1 MMRWMTGLL
10 VLAVF
15 ATIGCAAKGPVTRPD
30 TLTADDWRWAAGE
43 MVRQMNEAGILRRYS
58 GPANEPVVVAIG
70 DFQNRTSNLNFTFNR
85 NFMYNTIETAL
96 INSGQATVNMD
107 IAGTGGT
114 VDGLMKSIQ
123 DLRGSPLYD
132 PTTYAGGRARIP
144 ALILFGSIDAS
155 SVTSGNRTQYDYQ
168 VNVRLLD
175 VETRT
180 AVWSGLVDFS
190 KQLNRAIIGQ
200 APSETPG
207 AGGA

>member
-1 MMRWMTGLL
+1 MLRWMTGLVML
-10 VLAVF
+10 GTLALS
-15 ATIGCAAKGPVTRPD
+15 ACAAKGPVTRPD
-30 TLTADDWRWAAGE
+30 TLTADEWRWAAGE
-43 MVRQMNEAGILRRYS
+43 MVRQMNENGILRKYA
-58 GPANEPVVVAIG
+58 GPANEPVVVAVG

-85 NFMYNTIETAL
+85 RFMYNTIETAL

-107 IAGTGGT
+107 VAGTGGT
-114 VDGLMKSIQ
+114 VDGLLKGIQ

-144 ALILFGSIDAS
+144 ALILFGSIDAA

-190 KQLNRAIIGQ
+190 KQLNRAVIGQ
-200 APSETPG
+200 RPSEPSG
-207 AGGA
+207 PGGA